1 MRIRLMRMR
10 RMYSALMAGLTAG
23 GLALSLVTAGLAQ
36 APGPDAP
43 PFGPHRFGPMPFGPH
58 PFGPWA
64 WVAGLSLLLRLLLV
78 TGLILLIW
86 RLLTT
91 PTIWRR
97 PDSATQILRERYA
110 RGEISEDEYRKRA
123 ATLA

>member
-1 MRIRLMRMR
+1 MRIRSVLRV
-10 RMYSALMAGLTAG
+10 LFAGLIAG
-23 GLALSLVTAGLAQ
+23 TLALGSAMPGLAQ
-36 APGPDAP
+36 DMGPGGS

-78 TGLILLIW
+78 AGLILIVW